1 MKLLRT
7 QTRVNNEDALGVAIE
22 FVVIL
27 GLFFLGGWALDRALG
42 TIPLFMIAF
51 SVLAGIGLFAK
62 SKYRYDEKM
71 DALEA
76 QRRVTP
82 AGIGAPAVPRPGTTP
97 AAEAGSDRGAL

>member
-22 FVVIL
+22 FVVVL

-42 TIPLFMIAF
+42 TVPLFMIVF

-62 SKYRYDEKM
+62 AKYRYDEKM
-71 DALEA
+71 AAHEA
-76 QRRVTP
+76 ERRVNT
-82 AGIGAPAVPRPGTTP
+82 AGRVGPVAPSGTTP
-97 AAEAGSDRGAL
+97 AVETGSDREVV